1 MPAYIPELHDRE
13 NVRTMQNRISQKGGR
28 QAMKEITRVF
38 TVEVTQIEVVEDDL
52 ADKLTDEGG
61 LTAALKTLLIADD
74 VHMVDHKVFV
84 RDVEINETE

>member
-1 MPAYIPELHDRE
+1 
-13 NVRTMQNRISQKGGR
+13 
-28 QAMKEITRVF
+28 MKEITRVF

-61 LTAALKTLLIADD
+61 LAAALKTLLIADD